1 MAQHH
6 HDMPELMWQCRT
18 SPSVLAADNFSLPL
32 KIPTH
37 LKFRDKP
44 KESKI
49 CKRQHRSPCLLYS
62 KWGSMGEIGASRGMS

>member
-44 KESKI
+44 KKV
-49 CKRQHRSPCLLYS
+49 KYV
-62 KWGSMGEIGASRGMS
+62 KGSIVLHVCYIVNGAPWERLEHLEA